1 MRWSRLV
8 VCVGAGMLGCG
19 AAVSL
24 DHPDG
29 GSGSAS
35 SGGTS
40 SGATSSGASG
50 TTSSGASGSS
60 SGTTSSSG
68 ATSSGASGSSSGD
81 VDSGPPDAGA
91 RDANT
96 CGDPYTQ
103 DRGRDN
109 DAGTCTTVFERQCGP
124 QLTYG
129 VLCSCPQ
136 ARCACQKFGFNT
148 GATVPYDGCGGGANQ
163 CIDAFGTAYAKCPNF
178 P

>member
-1 MRWSRLV
+1 MKWTRLL
-8 VCVGAGMLGCG
+8 VCAGAGVIGCG

-29 GSGSAS
+29 GSST
-35 SGGTS
+35 SGGTSSGQTSSGQSSSGQSS
-40 SGATSSGASG
+40 SGATSSGSTSG
-50 TTSSGASGSS
+50 S

-68 ATSSGASGSSSGD
+68 ASGSSGGRD
-81 VDSGPPDAGA
+81 AGPPDAA
-91 RDANT
+91 KPDAST

-109 DAGTCTTVFERQCGP
+109 DAGTCSTVFERQCGP

-136 ARCACQKFGFNT
+136 AKCFCQKFGFNT

-163 CIDAFGTAYAKCPNF
+163 CIDGFGTAYAKCPGF